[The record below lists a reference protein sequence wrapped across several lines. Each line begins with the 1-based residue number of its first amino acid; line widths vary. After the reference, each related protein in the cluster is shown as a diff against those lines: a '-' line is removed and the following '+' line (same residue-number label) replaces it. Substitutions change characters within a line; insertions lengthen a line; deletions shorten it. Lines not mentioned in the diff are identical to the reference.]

1 MTPLA
6 LVAAAPPGAVDLL
19 TDLALIMCVAAV
31 TTLVFQ
37 RLHQPVVLGYILA
50 GLVVGPHLPVPLFA
64 DEAVAHQLSELGV
77 ILLMFSLGVEFS
89 LRKLVR
95 VAPTAGVVAIIQ
107 CSLMV
112 WLGYLVGRAFGWSG
126 YESLFAGAAIAISS
140 TTIIVRAFA
149 EAQVDKSLSDMVF
162 GVLVVEDLVGILL
175 LAILPV
181 VASGARLDAG
191 ALALTV
197 GKLAGFLAV
206 MLVAGMLFVPRLI
219 RAVVRQR
226 RPETTVV
233 AAVGTGLRGG
243 AASRGGPAI
252 RWRWAPSWA
261 ARWWRSPARP
271 RSSSTGSKAVRDMF
285 AAVFF
290 VSVGMLI
297 DPRLVCARTGGRCWC
312 SPSWS
317 SRASWWGSPWARSWR
332 GTASAP
338 RCRPGCRWL
347 RSASFRSSSR
357 GSAWRK
363 GRRAD
368 SFIPWRWRS
377 RR

>member
-1 MTPLA
+1 MTPLL
-6 LVAAAPPGAVDLL
+6 LVAAAPHGAVDLL

-31 TTLVFQ
+31 TTLIFQ

-50 GLVVGPHLPVPLFA
+50 GLVVGPHLPIPLFA

-126 YESLFAGAAIAISS
+126 YESLFIGAAIAISS

-149 EAQVDKSLSDMVF
+149 EARVDKSLSDMVF
-162 GVLVVEDLVGILL
+162 GVLVVEDLVGIVL

-181 VASGARLDAG
+181 IASGARLDAR

-197 GKLAGFLAV
+197 GRLAGFLVLLLAG
-206 MLVAGMLFVPRLI
+206 GMLFVPRLI

-233 AAVGTGLRGG
+233 AAVGLAFGVALLARRAGYSVALGAFLGG
-243 AASRGGPAI
+243 ALVTESG
-252 RWRWAPSWA
+252 A
-261 ARWWRSPARP
+261 AKLVEHRIE
-271 RSSSTGSKAVRDMF
+271 GVRDMF

-297 DPRLVCARTGGRCWC
+297 DPRLVWVNR
-312 SPSWS
+312 
-317 SRASWWGSPWARSWR
+317 
-332 GTASAP
+332 
-338 RCRPGCRWL
+338 
-347 RSASFRSSSR
+347 
-357 GSAWRK
+357 
-363 GRRAD
+363 
-368 SFIPWRWRS
+368 
-377 RR
+377 